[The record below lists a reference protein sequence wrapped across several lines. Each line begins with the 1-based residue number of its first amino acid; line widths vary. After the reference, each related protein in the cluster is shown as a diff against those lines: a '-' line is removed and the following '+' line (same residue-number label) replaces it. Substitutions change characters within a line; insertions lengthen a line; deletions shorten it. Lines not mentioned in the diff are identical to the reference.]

1 MSRLVDDLLAVV
13 TWAVGRGTVGPLPR
27 LVLVGHSLGGAI
39 AIRLAADPRLSG
51 LVTVSGLVVVEMV
64 EGSALA
70 SLDYMRQALTTMPRR
85 FDSVEQAVQWS
96 VGHGVIKNLDS
107 ARISVPAQ
115 LREVWRPLP
124 FSSLFIGPL
133 LRLVSRCRSVRAA
146 R

>member
-13 TWAVGRGTVGPLPR
+13 TWAVGRGTAGPLPR

-39 AIRLAADPRLSG
+39 AIRAAADPRLSG
-51 LVTVSGLVVVEMV
+51 LVMVSGLVVVEMV

-115 LREVWRPLP
+115 LREVCCPAIAPCLCM
-124 FSSLFIGPL
+124 PL
-133 LRLVSRCRSVRAA
+133 LRYVSRCRSVRVA